1 MYVYPAWQIEP
12 PGPCPGLRPTHGG
25 GYAIRDSTNPYPSLS
40 LCLYLSTYYYYEA
53 GQALASEAT

>member
-1 MYVYPAWQIEP
+1 M
-12 PGPCPGLRPTHGG
+12 PGAPTYTWG

-53 GQALASEAT
+53 GQALASEAA